1 MKKIFLISVVFLFAM
16 QTMAQKYFDVY
27 QNGVVKNSI
36 ASSSLD
42 SIGLTGSTEQDRMV
56 VFYKDDYIV
65 NSYLAS
71 SVDSIKVKNSYTLY
85 APTNVTASII
95 EDNYTIRLSWD
106 AVSLAEGYDIYRSSA
121 SSGEFAKV
129 ATRIASTSW
138 NDVSPLPGSNYY
150 RVHALWQGQT
160 SPASNTA
167 YINYV
172 LDAPANVVASIQESD
187 FSVLVSWDAVSHA
200 ESYDVYRSNNSTSG
214 FTKVASEITTT
225 YWNDGNPLMG
235 NNYYYVQAVGHG
247 LTSMPSNTTPVIE
260 YVLDAPTNVSATYDE
275 DANEVTITWNPVTY
289 ADSYDVYRNGELLAE
304 NITSTSC
311 VDNSPGEGSITYC
324 VRAKRGEVES
334 DNSEFAIVEINANK
348 LKITVNGVEFIM
360 IKVSGGTFQMG
371 ATSEQGSDV
380 QSNEK
385 PVHQV
390 TLSDYYI
397 GETEVTQELWQAV
410 MGSNPSLFKTS
421 NQLPVERVSWGD
433 CQTFIAN
440 LNQLTGKQFRLPT
453 EAEWEYAARGGN
465 KSQGYKYSGSNDIGA
480 VAWCFRNA
488 DSKTHEVGTK
498 APNEL
503 GIYDMSGNVSEW
515 CQDWSG
521 SYSSSE
527 QTNPTGP
534 SSGSDR
540 VARGGSWRD
549 NDYRCRVSNRYSGP
563 PSWRYDSRGLRLAL

>member
-36 ASSSLD
+36 ASNSLD
-42 SIGLTGSTEQDRMV
+42 SIGLTGSSEQNRMV
-56 VFYKDDYIV
+56 NFYKDDYIV

-71 SVDSIKVKNSYTLY
+71 SVDSIKVKNTFTLY
-85 APTNVTASII
+85 APTNVT
-95 EDNYTIRLSWD
+95 
-106 AVSLAEGYDIYRSSA
+106 
-121 SSGEFAKV
+121 
-129 ATRIASTSW
+129 
-138 NDVSPLPGSNYY
+138 
-150 RVHALWQGQT
+150 
-160 SPASNTA
+160 
-167 YINYV
+167 
-172 LDAPANVVASIQESD
+172 
-187 FSVLVSWDAVSHA
+187 
-200 ESYDVYRSNNSTSG
+200 
-214 FTKVASEITTT
+214 
-225 YWNDGNPLMG
+225 
-235 NNYYYVQAVGHG
+235 
-247 LTSMPSNTTPVIE
+247 
-260 YVLDAPTNVSATYDE
+260 ATYDE
-275 DANEVTITWNPVTY
+275 DANEVTITWDPVTY
-289 ADSYDVYRNGELLAE
+289 AECYDVYRNGELLAE
-304 NITSTSC
+304 NITSTSYI
-311 VDNSPGEGSITYC
+311 DNSPGEGNITYY
-324 VRAKRGEVES
+324 VRARRGEVES
-334 DNSEFAIVEINANK
+334 DNSESAIVEINV
-348 LKITVNGVEFIM
+348 KITVNGVEFIM

-410 MGSNPSLFKTS
+410 MGSNPSHFKTS
-421 NQLPVERVSWGD
+421 NQLPVESVSWGD